1 MALDAHV
8 LLGSW
13 MSCICHNRN
22 DASACARLTGRPQ
35 CPRSSIFFLEIRPS
49 QIFTIFLRGI
59 LKGLYPCGSLALF
72 SKFFGHQL
80 KFMRKIDKSGYPVN
94 VTWLV
99 QIPNSNL
106 QFHLTIFTV
115 VSNLSKAART
125 LSSEAAF
132 PLKIWTVT
140 CYPKCH
146 SKMGTNRPSLETFG
160 TRAFWNWP
168 AEAIIVWKVCSI
180 LVGLSVPARL
190 GLNSNFPSSIFISKL
205 DSCFFKLFFET
216 IEDH

>member
-1 MALDAHV
+1 
-8 LLGSW
+8 
-13 MSCICHNRN
+13 MSCICHNRSG
-22 DASACARLTGRPQ
+22 ASACTQLTGRPQ
-35 CPRSSIFFLEIRPS
+35 CPRSSIFSFLKFVQAKFS
-49 QIFTIFLRGI
+49 LFFLRGI

-72 SKFFGHQL
+72 SKCFGRQL
-80 KFMRKIDKSGYPVN
+80 KFMRKIDKTGYPVN

-115 VSNLSKAART
+115 VSNLSKAVRN

-168 AEAIIVWKVCSI
+168 AEVIIVWLKYAQSWWDWAFLLD
-180 LVGLSVPARL
+180 LVWLPVIHIHQQIR
-190 GLNSNFPSSIFISKL
+190 
-205 DSCFFKLFFET
+205 
-216 IEDH
+216 